1 MNRLHKIE
9 RLLAAGGIVLLNLT
23 AMPQP
28 FTSALPIAPVLA
40 QSTPADNSP
49 RTTAPAPT
57 QDDDSGISPLWLLL
71 PVVGG
76 LLLLVGNR
84 RSRSTTTGDTIMDDD
99 RVEPIIQKASASP
112 NSFPDEQSWTPDNSR
127 QNLDSFP
134 AEQPLVPSNTHH
146 RANAAPVSQQSEQ
159 TIQLLEERLV
169 VDLHQRKVGEL
180 IVRKEIETQIIE
192 IPIRREK
199 LIVEQVNPKFKQL
212 AVIDLGQEQQI
223 DPVNTHQTGFLPT
236 VEAKF
241 TSPTAA
247 MQFLQEIADRFS
259 ETDAVTTT
267 NSGLQQIQ
275 MNIVLTDAKALAIYH
290 RVSEQHRS
298 NPPSPLNKS

>member
-1 MNRLHKIE
+1 MNRLPKIE
-9 RLLAAGGIVLLNLT
+9 GLLAAGGIVLLNLT

-40 QSTPADNSP
+40 QSTPPDNSP

-57 QDDDSGISPLWLLL
+57 QDDDDRGISPLWLLL

-84 RSRSTTTGDTIMDDD
+84 RSRSTPTGDTIMDDD

-134 AEQPLVPSNTHH
+134 DEQPLVPSTTHH
-146 RANAAPVSQQSEQ
+146 QENAAPVSQQSEQ

-199 LIVEQVNPKFKQL
+199 LIVEQVSPKFKQL

-223 DPVNTHQTGFLPT
+223 DAVNTHQTGFLPT

-259 ETDAVTTT
+259 ETEAVTT

-275 MNIVLTDAKALAIYH
+275 MNIVLTDAEALAVYH

-298 NPPSPLNKS
+298 SPLRQEQ